1 MSASSANGSGDEGG
15 DSLPDNRLFELYREF
30 IGEPD
35 AQRDVY
41 LGFGVF
47 FGGIA
52 LLGIALGLFVV
63 AGTNPARSSAYFSWA
78 GPAYA
83 LAMAAVPATLV
94 GVVVLLP
101 VEDRALYGAL
111 GGAAVTT
118 LAVAWFWTAYPQ
130 DWNGYG
136 ADLTVPVVAVY
147 AVGLTGVVAATG
159 AALVAHRIERAKPPS
174 IEEVEAN
181 REEDDREEWS
191 DERIEQDIE
200 EAMAE
205 TEISWGGVEKS
216 ENRTLDLD
224 LDHEVSGVDVEADTT
239 RSTGVDNQ
247 VAGLRQLKTGEADR
261 TTAADSTVD
270 DQTAAL
276 TELKRQKRDG
286 ETPDAPGEDDGSIV
300 DRIRG
305 MLG

>member
-1 MSASSANGSGDEGG
+1 M
-15 DSLPDNRLFELYREF
+15 FELYREF

-35 AQRDVY
+35 ANRDVY

-52 LLGIALGLFVV
+52 LLGIALALFLV
-63 AGTNPARSSAYFSWA
+63 AGTNPARSPAYFAWA

-83 LAMAAVPATLV
+83 LGMIAVPATLV

-101 VEDRALYGAL
+101 VEDRALYGSL

-147 AVGLTGVVAATG
+147 AVGLTAVVGATG
-159 AALVAHRIERAKPPS
+159 AALVAHRIQQARPPS
-174 IEEVEAN
+174 IEEVEAK
-181 REEDDREEWS
+181 RENGDDTEEWS
-191 DERIEQDIE
+191 DERIERDIE
-200 EAMAE
+200 EAMEE
-205 TEISWGGVEKS
+205 TEISWGGVEES
-216 ENRTLDLD
+216 ENRTLDLEMD
-224 LDHEVSGVDVEADTT
+224 VEVSGVDVEADTT
-239 RSTGVDNQ
+239 RSSGVDDQ

-261 TTAADSTVD
+261 TTASESTVD

-276 TELKRQKRDG
+276 TELKRQKREG
-286 ETPDAPGEDDGSIV
+286 ETPDAPGEDDGGIV
-300 DRIRG
+300 DRLRG